1 MSIVFWGIH
10 KGHLSLK
17 DVGDEQSNAAVK
29 LKNLDKGKKQLKNSF
44 LNNIELLFSTRDKAL
59 ITLQADC
66 FR

>member
-29 LKNLDKGKKQLKNSF
+29 LNNLDKGKKQLQNSF
-44 LNNIELLFSTRDKAL
+44 LNNIEL
-59 ITLQADC
+59 
-66 FR
+66 